1 MEIDKGLLDDHDSI
15 GESTLQNPVNT
26 VESSAIWSA
35 VSEDLVVYKIFD
47 DSGQTFVI
55 RAGKT
60 VDSVTKPLEGKIP
73 NFNPSTAVIKY
84 SDDEGDKIL
93 IKSIECLD
101 EAVSSSAQA
110 GNKNVKLS
118 ITSKKGSSINSTV
131 ILAGGAGLVAV
142 VAVAVMIL
150 LKPKK

>member
-1 MEIDKGLLDDHDSI
+1 MEIDKGLLGDQDSI

-26 VESSAIWSA
+26 VESRAIRSA
-35 VSEDLVVYKIFD
+35 VSEDLVVYKIVD

-73 NFNPSTAVIKY
+73 NFDPSTAVIKY
-84 SDDEGDKIL
+84 SDDEGDEIL
-93 IKSIECLD
+93 IKSDECMD

-110 GNKNVKLS
+110 GNKNVKMS
-118 ITSKKGSSINSTV
+118 ITSKKSSLINSMV

>member
-1 MEIDKGLLDDHDSI
+1 
-15 GESTLQNPVNT
+15 
-26 VESSAIWSA
+26 
-35 VSEDLVVYKIFD
+35 VVYKIVD

-60 VDSVTKPLEGKIP
+60 VDSVTKAVEGKIP
-73 NFNPSTAVIKY
+73 NFDPSTAVIKY
-84 SDDEGDKIL
+84 SDDEGDEIL
-93 IKSIECLD
+93 IKSDECLD

-118 ITSKKGSSINSTV
+118 ITSKKSSSINSTV

>member
-1 MEIDKGLLDDHDSI
+1 MEIGKGLLDDQYSI

-26 VESSAIWSA
+26 VESRAIRSA
-35 VSEDLVVYKIFD
+35 VSEDLVVYKIVD

-60 VDSVTKPLEGKIP
+60 VDSVTKALEGKIP
-73 NFNPSTAVIKY
+73 NFDPSTAVIKY
-84 SDDEGDKIL
+84 SDDEGDEIL
-93 IKSIECLD
+93 IKSDECLD